1 MYTCT
6 AHTYIHKMQS
16 HLFAMCAIN
25 QTAAGQADDF
35 TEYRFTPR
43 RLNSILCWNILW
55 APSAVSIQTC
65 TYTVCTYFLVV
76 LFIAVGGRY
85 VCAVAALW
93 MQFYMNGYKMKF
105 RQCSCFTIKRNQT
118 LVLLKF
124 GYLLKVSFRKL
135 RFVIAVVNYFLCC
148 YQLSREISK
157 LFFIHVLCR
166 TSQRAH
172 SPGNALKHTPV
183 QYVSTGTTGWVIAV
197 QWVSAQEAK
206 FEQFGWVAYIYIRN
220 NPPGTAHDD

>member
-1 MYTCT
+1 MGTVRRIYTNLHVHSVYLLPCRWWT
-6 AHTYIHKMQS
+6 LCVRRS
-16 HLFAMCAIN
+16 CVVNAILYEWV
-25 QTAAGQADDF
+25 QD
-35 TEYRFTPR
+35 EVR
-43 RLNSILCWNILW
+43 
-55 APSAVSIQTC
+55 
-65 TYTVCTYFLVV
+65 
-76 LFIAVGGRY
+76 
-85 VCAVAALW
+85 
-93 MQFYMNGYKMKF
+93 
-105 RQCSCFTIKRNQT
+105 T

-124 GYLLKVSFRKL
+124 EHLLKVSYRKL
-135 RFVIAVVNYFLCC
+135 RFVIAVCNCILFCH
-148 YQLSREISK
+148 QDITEISK

-172 SPGNALKHTPV
+172 SPGNALKHTPG